1 MLRSSLHLLF
11 VFVAVPAVAL
21 VACSSDPT
29 SSTTTGGGGSSSS
42 TSGTGG
48 ASTTATGTGGS
59 TSTATGTG
67 TGTSTGTAMA
77 VTDACVNAADTAIIG
92 MKDVKA
98 ITTTCGQMNVGA
110 EPATHDCIVMQ
121 TGLSQDCA
129 GCYSGEVDCVS
140 EHCIGAEGM
149 CLTKPAEQLCTD
161 CRNKYCVPAFESC
174 SGKKSM

>member
-1 MLRSSLHLLF
+1 MLRSSLRLLF
-11 VFVAVPAVAL
+11 VFVAAPAVAL
-21 VACSSDPT
+21 IACSSDPT
-29 SSTTTGGGGSSSS
+29 SSTSTGSGGSSS
-42 TSGTGG
+42 TTTGTGG
-48 ASTTATGTGGS
+48 AAATGTGGS
-59 TSTATGTG
+59 SSTATGTG

-77 VTDACVNAADTAIIG
+77 ITDACVNAADSAIIT

-98 ITTTCGQMNVGA
+98 ITTTCGQQNVGA
-110 EPATHDCIVMQ
+110 EPATHNCIVMQ
-121 TGLSQDCA
+121 TGLTQDCA

-149 CLTKPAEQLCTD
+149 CLTKPADQLCTD